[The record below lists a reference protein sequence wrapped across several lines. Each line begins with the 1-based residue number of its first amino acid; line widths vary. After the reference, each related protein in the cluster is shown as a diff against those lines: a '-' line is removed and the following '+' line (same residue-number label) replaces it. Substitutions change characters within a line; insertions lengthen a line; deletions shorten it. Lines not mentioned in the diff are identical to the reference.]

1 MCGFSGFYNPT
12 TTLTLEKEKYH
23 RILTQMTQTLRHR
36 GKDDQGIF
44 LSDHLGVSHTR
55 LAIIDPTHA
64 KQPYYCMDYVLV
76 YNGELYN
83 TKELREKIIETCHTQ
98 NISSHV
104 RGALLPFDTTSDT
117 ETLLKGLILFGP
129 DFIKELDG
137 IFAFACYNQTKKE
150 LLLARDSFGVKP
162 LFYSMISDTFVFS
175 SEIKGIADFP
185 GFEATLSRQGL
196 LDLFAIGPARIP
208 GHGIFDGVYECFPGT
223 YLRITPSTSFDMLVP
238 KEDDTQPNAATTY
251 WKLPSWPH
259 SDDYDKTV
267 KNTRELIVH
276 AVKKQMVSDVPICT
290 FLSGGIDSSL
300 VSSICAANST
310 DLSTFS
316 FVFSES
322 ETYFK
327 KNAFQP
333 ALDQPYALFMADYLK
348 SKHQTLTCDAMTQA
362 GLLCASVLSHD
373 LPCMADIDSS
383 LLYFCSQV
391 GKSHKVVLTGEC
403 ADEVFGGYPWFHK
416 KELQGKGM
424 FPWTPDF
431 TFREQILHPD
441 LRDALSLKEYAKSA
455 YENATRQITH
465 LLDETPFE
473 YYHRE
478 LSNINIRF
486 FMQTLLNRMDRTSM
500 YASLEARVPF
510 CDRALVE
517 YIYNVPWEYKAKNGV
532 KGLLKDAAAGLLP
545 EEILTRKKS
554 PYPKDYH
561 PEYLNILKGMLQ
573 ARLSTSKHLRF
584 LTNLSEVNTILKHP
598 DRALPWYGQLMKTP
612 QMIAY
617 LIQID
622 FWLEHYKIKLSL

>member
-1 MCGFSGFYNPT
+1 MCGFSGFYNPNSN
-12 TTLTLEKEKYH
+12 LTVEKEKNVQ
-23 RILTQMTQTLRHR
+23 ILTHMTYTLRHR

-44 LSDHLGVSHTR
+44 LSDHAGLSHTR
-55 LAIIDPTHA
+55 LAIIDPIHA
-64 KQPYYCMDYVLV
+64 KQPYHCMNNVLI

-83 TKELREKIIETCHTQ
+83 TKSLREKIIETCHFGKV
-98 NISSHV
+98 SSHI
-104 RGALLPFDTTSDT
+104 REALLPFQTTSDT

-129 DFIKELDG
+129 NFIQELDG
-137 IFAFACYNQTKKE
+137 IFAFACYNQSNHT

-162 LFYSMISDTFVFS
+162 LFYSIISDTFVFS
-175 SEIKGIADFP
+175 SEIKGIAAFP
-185 GFEATLSRQGL
+185 GFEPTLSKQGL
-196 LDLFAIGPARIP
+196 LDLFSIGPARIP

-223 YLRITPSTSFDMLVP
+223 YMQITPDTHFKELVP
-238 KEDDTQPNAATTY
+238 NKNDTKPDAATTY
-251 WKLPSWPH
+251 WSLPSRPH
-259 SDDYDKTV
+259 SDDYDETV
-267 KNTRELIVH
+267 THTRELLIQ

-300 VSSICAANST
+300 VSSICAKNAT
-310 DLSTFS
+310 DLSTYS

-327 KNAFQP
+327 KNTFQP

-348 SKHQTLTCDAMTQA
+348 SNHQTLTCDSMTQA
-362 GLLCASVLSHD
+362 ALLCASVLAHD

-383 LLYFCSQV
+383 MLYFCSQV
-391 GKSHKVVLTGEC
+391 GKRHKVVLTGEC

-416 KELQGKGM
+416 KELQIKGM

-441 LRDALSLKEYAKSA
+441 LKDALSLREYAKNT
-455 YENATRQITH
+455 YENAVSQIMH
-465 LLDETPFE
+465 LPDETSGE

-478 LSNINIRF
+478 LSNLNIRF

-510 CDRALVE
+510 CDRTLVE

-532 KGLLKDAAAGLLP
+532 KGLLKDAAVGLLP
-545 EEILTRKKS
+545 EEILNRKKS

-561 PEYLNILKGMLQ
+561 PEYVQILKGMLET
-573 ARLSTSKHLRF
+573 RLKNSKYLKY
-584 LTNLSEVNTILKHP
+584 LTNVSEVNAILNHP

-622 FWLEHYKIKLSL
+622 FWLEHYNIRLSL